1 MRTIILNSSN
11 LDSGNSNNNVFKY
24 TFPSG
29 AVNFKDDQI
38 AVTQVSLYYSWYN
51 INSSLYNNNSFSYTW
66 IDGTIVNVTLPNGS
80 YAVSDI
86 NSYLQSV
93 MVSNGHYLVDSTG
106 NYVYFLEF
114 TTNTVYYAV
123 QLNAYAVPTSSSASA
138 SSYTK
143 PSGATWSYPSSTK
156 TPQLTISSTNNF
168 YKIVGFS
175 AGTYPSTQQSST
187 YSFKSDIV
195 PQVSPVQSLIM
206 NCSLLNNRYSVPSNL
221 LFSFSPASVSF
232 GSLITIQ
239 PPQHN
244 FVDIY
249 DGQYNSFTIEFRD
262 QNLDTMQIIDTNIV
276 VLLSIRNKK
285 TDL

>member
-195 PQVSPVQSLIM
+195 PPVGAG
-206 NCSLLNNRYSVPSNL
+206 CSYKIPANHTKSTPAVP
-221 LFSFSPASVSF
+221 VC
-232 GSLITIQ
+232 
-239 PPQHN
+239 
-244 FVDIY
+244 
-249 DGQYNSFTIEFRD
+249 
-262 QNLDTMQIIDTNIV
+262 
-276 VLLSIRNKK
+276 
-285 TDL
+285 

>member
-143 PSGATWSYPSSTK
+143 PSG
-156 TPQLTISSTNNF
+156 NF